1 MKSLLL
7 NANND
12 GGWNARL
19 QVALDI
25 SRAFGSHLNC
35 VQAMPI
41 IDAIGSP
48 VWFVPYPDLAQNFI
62 DAGEQ
67 HRALAE
73 TRLQGEGVSW
83 DWFSVT
89 GEPSYA
95 IVERSGLADLIVVS
109 SPGGKSGGPADYD
122 VPVAANICTHAR
134 GPVLAAPTQLKRFD
148 PLGTALVAWNGSM
161 ESAHALRL
169 SLPML
174 AKATK
179 VFVLTVTED
188 KTHKFPAT
196 EASAYLSRHDIA
208 SELHC
213 WDREGRK
220 VADVV
225 LDAASTLGAD
235 YIVAGA
241 YGHSRFREAVLGG
254 ATRGLL
260 SDSPIPVLMAH

>member
-19 QVALDI
+19 QVGLDI
-25 SRAFGSHLNC
+25 SRAFGSHLTC

-48 VWFVPYPDLAQNFI
+48 VWFVPYPDMAQNFI

-83 DWFSVT
+83 DWST
-89 GEPSYA
+89 IAGEPSYA
-95 IVERSGLADLIVVS
+95 IIERSGLADLIVVS
-109 SPGGKSGGPADYD
+109 CAGKASEQAALD
-122 VPVAANICTHAR
+122 VAVAANIATHAR
-134 GPVLAAPTQLKRFD
+134 GPVLAVPASLKRFD

-174 AKATK
+174 AKAMK

-213 WDREGRK
+213 WDREERK
-220 VADVV
+220 VVDVV
-225 LDAASTLGAD
+225 LDAGSTLGAD

-254 ATRGLL
+254 VTRGLL
-260 SDSPIPVLMAH
+260 RDSPIPLLMAH

>member
-1 MKSLLL
+1 MKSVLL

-12 GGWNARL
+12 GGWNSRL
-19 QVALDI
+19 QAALDVT
-25 SRAFGSHLNC
+25 RAFGSHLDC

-48 VWFVPYPDLAQNFI
+48 LWFVPYPDMAQNFI

-67 HRALAE
+67 HRALSE
-73 TRLQGEGVSW
+73 TRLRAESVSW
-83 DWFSVT
+83 DWSTIT

-109 SPGGKSGGPADYD
+109 SAGGKDGKPAALDLA
-122 VPVAANICTHAR
+122 VAGNICTHAR
-134 GPVLAAPTQLKRFD
+134 GPVLAVPASLKRFD

-174 AKATK
+174 AKAAK

-196 EASAYLSRHDIA
+196 DASQYLSRHDIA
-208 SELHC
+208 NEFHC
-213 WDREGRK
+213 WDREERE
-220 VADVV
+220 VAAVV
-225 LDAASTLGAD
+225 LDAASTLRAD

-254 ATRGLL
+254 VTRGLL
-260 SDSPIPVLMAH
+260 RDSPIPVLMAH